1 MQKHLS
7 SNTYHS
13 NQSKPARVLA
23 IASGKGGVGKSC
35 IATNLSAALAKN
47 GHRTALLDADTGL
60 SNADIM
66 LGLKPRYNLSHVLA
80 GKCSITDIVVNGHDG
95 LMVIPAA
102 SGLQDMANLDLHQQ
116 ASIIRGLSELDNQV
130 DYLIVDMPAG
140 ISTSAIN
147 FARAAQEI
155 VVVVCDEP
163 ASLADAHAFI
173 KLLASEY
180 KVFQFQI
187 ISNMV
192 SSVDNGLALFKRLCE
207 SIERQADVSLYF
219 LGSVLYD
226 IKLKQAIQ
234 QQQTVV
240 NRYPNAVSSEQILQI
255 TNVIESWNHHSVPR
269 GCLEF
274 FVERLIRFN
283 CIEAM
288 TASTLT
294 A

>member
-1 MQKHLS
+1 MQKHLP
-7 SNTYHS
+7 SNIDHS

-66 LGLKPRYNLSHVLA
+66 LDLKPSYNLSHVLD
-80 GKCSITDIVVNGHDG
+80 GKCSITDIIVTGQDG

-102 SGLQDMANLDLHQQ
+102 SGLQDMADLTIHQQ

-147 FARAAQEI
+147 FARAAQDI

-163 ASLADAHAFI
+163 ASLADAQAFI

-180 KVFQFQI
+180 NIFQFQI

-192 SSVDNGLALFKRLCE
+192 SSVDNGFTLFKRLYE
-207 SIERQADVSLYF
+207 TTQQTVDVSLYF
-219 LGSVLYD
+219 LGSVIYD

-240 NRYPNAVSSEQILQI
+240 NRYPNAVSSEQLLQI

-283 CIEAM
+283 CFEAM